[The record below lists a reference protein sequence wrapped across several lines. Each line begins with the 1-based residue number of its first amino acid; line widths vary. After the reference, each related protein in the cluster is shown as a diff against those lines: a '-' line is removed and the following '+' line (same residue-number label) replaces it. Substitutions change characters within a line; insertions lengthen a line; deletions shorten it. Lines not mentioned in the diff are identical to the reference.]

1 MKRFFYFLAAALL
14 LSAFFTGAAIAAEKK
29 LTIGMV
35 VKAPSA
41 PYIQAFMKAAEDSS
55 KELGADIMIRD
66 GEGDSIKI
74 MEIIDTYMTQGID
87 AFILGGAVD
96 LRTLV
101 PGIRKLNEANIP
113 VAALDSSPEGGIVDF
128 FLSFDLSQSSAKAA
142 ELFVE
147 GIKNRNGGKVPE
159 GVVLEIVGDNT
170 DMFTHACT
178 EGFNSVISRYPQLEV
193 AQGEGKWNNTDSH
206 AVTSD
211 LITRF
216 GDKIVGIYVQ
226 TPDVMAPGAVAAIEA
241 AGLNPSA
248 FGITGIC
255 IGPEGIDLIKKG
267 KMLGA
272 VEQPAYDG
280 AALAVRYLVD
290 KLRGNPVPQIGDT
303 VVVENAIWSP
313 AKVIKN
319 PWADDGAFVVLQG
332 PLVPQ
337 EVGPDDPRLWENK
350 LTK

>member
-1 MKRFFYFLAAALL
+1 MRRSFFCFTAALL
-14 LSAFFTGAAIAAEKK
+14 AVSLCAGVAAGAEKK

-41 PYIQAFMKAAEDSS
+41 PYIQAFMKAAEDKS
-55 KELGADIMIRD
+55 KELGAEIMIRD

-113 VAALDSSPEGGIVDF
+113 VAALDSSPEGGVVDF
-128 FLSFDLSQSSAKAA
+128 FLSFDLAQSSAKAA

-147 GIKNRNGGKVPE
+147 GIKGRNGGNVPK
-159 GVVLEIVGDNT
+159 GVVLEIVGDNA

-216 GDKIVGIYVQ
+216 GERIVGIYVQ

-241 AGLNPSA
+241 AGLDPVNY
-248 FGITGIC
+248 GIAGIC

-280 AALAVRYLVD
+280 AALAVQYLVD
-290 KLRGNPVPQIGDT
+290 KLRGNPVPKIGDT
-303 VVVENAIWSP
+303 VVVDGAIWSP
-313 AKVIKN
+313 APVIKN
-319 PWADDGAFVVLQG
+319 PWADEGAFVVLQG
-332 PLVPQ
+332 ALVPQ
-337 EVGPDDPRLWENK
+337 EVGADDPRLWENK

>member
-1 MKRFFYFLAAALL
+1 MKRLFFCLAAAALL
-14 LSAFFTGAAIAAEKK
+14 MVTISEGALAAGKQ

-41 PYIQAFMKAAEDSS
+41 PYIQAFMKAAEDRAKS
-55 KELGADIMIRD
+55 LGAEIMIRD

-74 MEIIDTYMTQGID
+74 MEIIDTFLAQGID
-87 AFILGGAVD
+87 AFLLGGAVD

-101 PGIRKLNEANIP
+101 PGIRKLNEANVP
-113 VAALDSSPEGGIVDF
+113 VAALDSSPEGGVVDF
-128 FLSFDLSQSSAKAA
+128 FLSFDLAQSSAKAA
-142 ELFVE
+142 ELFIE
-147 GIKNRNGGKVPE
+147 GIKNRKGGKVPE
-159 GVVLEIVGDNT
+159 GVVLEIVGDNA

-178 EGFNSVISRYPQLEV
+178 EGFNSVISKYPQLQV

-216 GDKIVGIYVQ
+216 GEKIVGIYVQ

-241 AGLNPSA
+241 AGRNPA
-248 FGITGIC
+248 DFGIAGIC

-280 AALAVRYLVD
+280 AALAVQYLVD
-290 KLRGNPVPQIGDT
+290 KLKGNPVPKIGDT
-303 VVVENAIWSP
+303 IVVEGAIWSP
-313 AKVIKN
+313 AKVIRN
-319 PWADDGAFVVLQG
+319 QWADDGAFVVLQG

-337 EVGPDDPRLWENK
+337 EISPDDPRLWENM